1 MVHFLGNQ
9 SFDNLLEVEPSERES
24 GLKGKW
30 FLNFIRHNKV
40 NGTQN
45 SCFNKYHNWN
55 YLYFLNSSFNKST
68 TKQVKVFIFL
78 FEKKKNF
85 YKCVLLELRR
95 IWQALSNEA
104 PPHWPYSTWI
114 SATCCALWT
123 FRCFLYYYLL
133 HASLCFTNPW
143 HAKAKD
149 RGTTLSFIGIS
160 SWSMPHFRKHQT
172 ATVI

>member
-78 FEKKKNF
+78 FEKKKF

-114 SATCCALWT
+114 SATCRALWT
-123 FRCFLYYYLL
+123 FRCFFILL
-133 HASLCFTNPW
+133 FVARFLVFHKSLTR
-143 HAKAKD
+143 KSK
-149 RGTTLSFIGIS
+149 T
-160 SWSMPHFRKHQT
+160 SWYNTIFF
-172 ATVI
+172 

>member
-9 SFDNLLEVEPSERES
+9 SFDNLLDVEPSERES

-78 FEKKKNF
+78 FEKKKFLQVRSPWIKTNLTGPVKWNTSTLTVLHMNLGYMLCFMDFSMFF
-85 YKCVLLELRR
+85 YIIICCTLPCVSQ
-95 IWQALSNEA
+95 IPDTQKQKIVVQ
-104 PPHWPYSTWI
+104 H
-114 SATCCALWT
+114 
-123 FRCFLYYYLL
+123 YLL
-133 HASLCFTNPW
+133 
-143 HAKAKD
+143 
-149 RGTTLSFIGIS
+149 
-160 SWSMPHFRKHQT
+160 
-172 ATVI
+172 